1 MQATESKGNVN
12 APSAI
17 KSTPLRQEHERLGG
31 RMVEFAG
38 WSMPVQYKGVIE
50 EHQCVRQKVGLFD
63 VSHMGEIRVSGSR
76 SLEALQWFTTNDVS
90 RLQAGQAQY
99 SLFPNHHGGI
109 VDDLIVYCLQPG
121 EDYLLCV
128 NAANTEKDWQF
139 VRSENP
145 GAQLENQSFYWSQ
158 IAVQGQNALDLL
170 KKILATDVGAIP
182 TFEFREILYS
192 GAKTLVAR
200 TGYTGEDGAEIFVP
214 QDKAVTLWKHLL
226 EAGQELGV
234 QPIGLGARDTLR
246 TEMKYS
252 LYGNEI
258 DDTTNPYAA
267 GLGWVVKPQKK
278 DFCGKTA
285 MLERKEQGL
294 GKKLIGFQLIDK
306 GIPRAG
312 YTLFSFDNQEIGTV
326 TSGTMSPTLNV
337 PIGIAWVEIAHS
349 QEGTEFAVDIRGR
362 KVKAR
367 VVSTPFVKGTSLTKV

>member
-1 MQATESKGNVN
+1 MQATESQLNTK
-12 APSAI
+12 AEI

-38 WSMPVQYKGVIE
+38 WYMPVQYKGVID
-50 EHQCVRQKVGLFD
+50 EHQCVRQNVGLFD
-63 VSHMGEIRVSGSR
+63 VSHMGEIRVTGPR

-99 SLFPNHHGGI
+99 SLFPNHFGGI
-109 VDDLIVYCLQPG
+109 VDDLIIYCLRPG

-128 NAANTEKDWQF
+128 NAANTDKDWQF
-139 VRSENP
+139 VRAENP
-145 GAQLENQSFYWSQ
+145 GAHLENQSASWSQ
-158 IAVQGQNALDLL
+158 IAVQGPKALSLL
-170 KKILATDVGAIP
+170 KKIFATDISTIP
-182 TFEFREILYS
+182 TFEFREIPYS

-214 QDKAVTLWKHLL
+214 HDKAVTLWRHLL
-226 EAGQELGV
+226 EAGQEFGV

-294 GKKLIGFQLIDK
+294 GKKLVGFQLLEK
-306 GIPRAG
+306 GIPRTG

-326 TSGTMSPTLNV
+326 TSGTMSPTLSV
-337 PIGIAWVEIAHS
+337 PIGIGWVETAYS
-349 QEGTEFAVDIRGR
+349 PEGTEFAVDIRGR
-362 KVKAR
+362 KVKAK
-367 VVSTPFVKGTSLTKV
+367 VVATPFVKATSLAKI